1 MEQEIS
7 TENALAQSKQLIDAM
22 DEDFAY
28 RNEVSLSQ
36 SILNRNQDLIVK
48 IDALN
53 AKGDGL
59 SEEDGVSKNIYLL
72 ELQSNMQGM
81 SRLIKE
87 MSSAAATGS
96 GGGALKND

>member
-1 MEQEIS
+1 MDSLTGGSEAE
-7 TENALAQSKQLIDAM
+7 LIDAM

-59 SEEDGVSKNIYLL
+59 SEEDSVTKNIYLL
-72 ELQSNMQGM
+72 ELQSNMRIQRIREEVCRWRGVPGLRHT
-81 SRLIKE
+81 SKP
-87 MSSAAATGS
+87 
-96 GGGALKND
+96 

>member
-87 MSSAAATGS
+87 MSSAATTGS

>member
-53 AKGDGL
+53 AKGDEL
-59 SEEDGVSKNIYLL
+59 SEEDSVSKNMYLL

-87 MSSAAATGS
+87 MSSAATTGS